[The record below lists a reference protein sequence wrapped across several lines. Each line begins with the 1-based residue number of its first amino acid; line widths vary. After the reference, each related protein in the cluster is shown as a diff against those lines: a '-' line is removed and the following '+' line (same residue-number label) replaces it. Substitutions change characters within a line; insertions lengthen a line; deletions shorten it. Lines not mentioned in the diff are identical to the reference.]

1 MTQALERE
9 AHEPTFVAAKRS
21 PAVVQAVEHI
31 VRGRADITE
40 AHLVGM
46 RGSRTTSTTLAL
58 IVLSEDRSVVSAL
71 EGDLRA
77 VLTPH
82 VRPTVVHFPPDHA
95 ELPWVRGLGGELKR
109 ESGRFPW
116 WFLFL
121 GI

>member
-1 MTQALERE
+1 
-9 AHEPTFVAAKRS
+9 
-21 PAVVQAVEHI
+21 
-31 VRGRADITE
+31 
-40 AHLVGM
+40 M
-46 RGSRTTSTTLAL
+46 RGSRTNSATPAL
-58 IVLSEDRSVVSAL
+58 IVLSEDASVVPTL
-71 EGDLRA
+71 ERELRS

-109 ESGRFPW
+109 ESGRLPW